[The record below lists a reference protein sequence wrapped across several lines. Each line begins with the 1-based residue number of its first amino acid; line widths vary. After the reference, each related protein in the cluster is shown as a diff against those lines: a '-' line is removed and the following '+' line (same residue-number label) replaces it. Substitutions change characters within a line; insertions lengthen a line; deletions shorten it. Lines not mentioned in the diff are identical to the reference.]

1 MKNEKYILL
10 LICSLALMFVLGLF
24 VGRRTNSSFK
34 ELKYN
39 DTTLATQAIKVENN
53 KMDINT
59 ASKTQLMELPG
70 IGEVI
75 AEQIIAF
82 RSINGPFYSVEQL
95 LDVEGIGKV
104 RLQQIEEY
112 ICIGG

>member
-39 DTTLATQAIKVENN
+39 DTTLATQAI
-53 KMDINT
+53 
-59 ASKTQLMELPG
+59 
-70 IGEVI
+70 
-75 AEQIIAF
+75 
-82 RSINGPFYSVEQL
+82 NGY
-95 LDVEGIGKV
+95 
-104 RLQQIEEY
+104 
-112 ICIGG
+112 